1 MKRRGGRVVSSKST
15 VVGASSAAVTPEAP
29 GLSAA
34 VNGHDASVAAA
45 ATAAA
50 AASLSPS
57 VTSPATPVARDE
69 PRSSGN
75 PVGSAS
81 AAVMDVPT
89 PTLTIPTLDI
99 FARFQSK
106 RGDFDEDWL
115 LLQEDPSARDETPRI
130 AAHVADKLRRHQAQL
145 GAHRAAAAADR
156 SRQDKDRVVPV
167 RVAAK
172 TVSSVSGDSL
182 DTVATEGPR
191 QARRQRRP
199 ETYDSAEDSGSD
211 GAGADAD
218 IGTVAADY
226 DGDDSDEYV
235 PEDRTASQY
244 KRPKNTKKAAAKDEG
259 SAGVALSGGSPSVST
274 PVERTAAAAA
284 EAASVNPLTR
294 LSEGGEQ
301 LDVEAEHE
309 GLTGDYL
316 NFRLTSAT
324 GSRALDADAL
334 QATVHLQPS
343 VSRGEKR
350 NVHDRR
356 SSRSQEQRRQT
367 PPSPQQMEQD
377 CVLVVPLWSITR
389 MEQHGGYCSASP
401 LIALHQEVT
410 DLVDYL
416 RPTEA
421 EVTMRR
427 YIEKDIGRL
436 ADRLWPGS
444 SVLVYGSM
452 YTHLL
457 LPLSDLDI
465 TLLDVPVSAEEALT
479 SLAKEISSAGMCE
492 NVYPQVILKTKV
504 PLIKFVHKGS
514 LIDVDI
520 SVGAVDGKRNSEC
533 IVQYMNMYPE
543 ALPLTLVVKYFVM
556 QRGMH
561 EPYYGGLGSYAATL
575 LVVAFL
581 RQHPIYTTQP
591 EKRTMTGLGRLLVD
605 FFRMCG
611 QHWNYRR
618 VAVCLTNYAVPSNAD
633 DAMAVDVHD
642 EGDFRI
648 RADCGGRMQSPVL
661 ASPPRGPMGPAQ
673 VWIEDPVDAS
683 NNAASSLRFFHSLSA
698 MFSYAYLALTAD
710 FDRAAADAGRPSS
723 PAPSSPAP
731 SSSPSSNDIS
741 RRPTLLSRIFH
752 ADAEMVYRRRAV
764 AAAYKRLSA
773 EVPAYMKEVQD
784 FRRDEDVA
792 MLQGNGDGVAHS
804 WRARRLRRREGDPVP
819 FPQQRRV
826 TSLEE
831 RLVLS
836 QLRESSSPPPPASEV
851 GTKRRQREAEDEMS
865 RRKVQRNRR
874 QDTVLPSR
882 SSSPSSSCTT
892 GSESHASSVRVDVSR
907 RTERSRKLR
916 Q

>member
-1 MKRRGGRVVSSKST
+1 
-15 VVGASSAAVTPEAP
+15 
-29 GLSAA
+29 
-34 VNGHDASVAAA
+34 
-45 ATAAA
+45 
-50 AASLSPS
+50 
-57 VTSPATPVARDE
+57 
-69 PRSSGN
+69 
-75 PVGSAS
+75 
-81 AAVMDVPT
+81 MDV
-89 PTLTIPTLDI
+89 PTLDI

-115 LLQEDPSARDETPRI
+115 LLQEDPAARDEVPRI

-156 SRQDKDRVVPV
+156 IRQDKDRVVQA

-172 TVSSVSGDSL
+172 TVSSVSGDGL

-218 IGTVAADY
+218 IGTVAPDDY
-226 DGDDSDEYV
+226 GGDSDEYV

-244 KRPKNTKKAAAKDEG
+244 KRPNSAKKAAAKDEG
-259 SAGVALSGGSPSVST
+259 SAGVALSGGSPSMST
-274 PVERTAAAAA
+274 PVGRAVAAAAGAGA
-284 EAASVNPLTR
+284 EAASVNPLSP
-294 LSEGGEQ
+294 LSEDEEQ
-301 LDVEAEHE
+301 LDTEAQDE

-324 GSRALDADAL
+324 GSRALDVDAL

-343 VSRGEKR
+343 ASRGEKGSVR
-350 NVHDRR
+350 DRR
-356 SSRSQEQRRQT
+356 SSHSQEPRRKT
-367 PPSPQQMEQD
+367 PLSPQQAEQD
-377 CVLVVPLWSITR
+377 RVLVVPLWSIAR

-436 ADRLWPGS
+436 VDRLWPGS

-465 TLLDVPVSAEEALT
+465 TLLDVPVPAEEALT
-479 SLAKEISSAGMCE
+479 SLAKEISSAGLCE

-504 PLIKFVHKGS
+504 PLIKFIHKGS

-543 ALPLTLVVKYFVM
+543 ALPLTLAVKYFVT

-591 EKRTMTGLGRLLVD
+591 EKRTMTGLGKLLVD
-605 FFRMCG
+605 FFRTCG

-618 VAVCLTNYAVPSNAD
+618 VAVCLANYAVPSSSD
-633 DAMAVDVHD
+633 DAMPADVHG

-648 RADCGGRMQSPVL
+648 RADCGSRMQSPVL

-710 FDRAAADAGRPSS
+710 FDRAAADASQPSS
-723 PAPSSPAP
+723 PAPPSSP
-731 SSSPSSNDIS
+731 SSPSSNDIS

-764 AAAYKRLSA
+764 AATYKRLNA
-773 EVPAYMKEVQD
+773 EMPEYMKEVQD
-784 FRRDEDVA
+784 FRRDEDAA
-792 MLQGNGDGVAHS
+792 MLRLNCESVAHS
-804 WRARRLRRREGDPVP
+804 WRARRLLRRDGDAFV
-819 FPQQRRV
+819 FPQQRNV

-831 RLVLS
+831 RLALS
-836 QLRESSSPPPPASEV
+836 HLRGSSSPPPTPASEV
-851 GTKRRQREAEDEMS
+851 GIAKRQREAEDAGS
-865 RRKVQRNRR
+865 QRKAQRNRR
-874 QDTVLPSR
+874 EGSALPSR
-882 SSSPSSSCTT
+882 SSSRSSSPST
-892 GSESHASSVRVDVSR
+892 GSESNASSVRVDVTR

-916 Q
+916 R